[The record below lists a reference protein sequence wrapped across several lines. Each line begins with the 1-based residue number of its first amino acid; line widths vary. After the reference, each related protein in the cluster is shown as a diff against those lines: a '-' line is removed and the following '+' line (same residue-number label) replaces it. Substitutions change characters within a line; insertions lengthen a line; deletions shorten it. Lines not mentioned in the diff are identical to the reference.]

1 MLYNVKMLMPFINS
15 LVFKTHF
22 SILLKPGLSHK
33 LAKYRLNKVLKKSNI
48 KFRPKYKPLILVHR
62 KIKKHTFVI
71 KKTKYRF
78 GDLKKKYK
86 KKLFK
91 KVRVSRAKRR
101 TLLNIFVKRNPYILV
116 RKNYKSLFAEFFNG
130 RLLTPLSLDFLHLA
144 YFKLN
149 KDKLY
154 KPRII
159 NKMDSYAKRMY
170 KFTLKNYKQAKLSPY
185 QYFIALMKKTTHYQ
199 QVFDLYNKKHRYNI
213 QLHQLFFF
221 QKAKKY
227 DFVKFLSCP
236 DYINP
241 EMGYL
246 AFNKYDALKFHEY
259 KYIQK
264 ILNFYYPVTEIHFK
278 ETNIHGKPMK
288 TKLPRRV

>member
-1 MLYNVKMLMPFINS
+1 MLHNVKISSISNS
-15 LVFKTHF
+15 AIVLKKHF
-22 SILLKPGLSHK
+22 SILENTRLSK
-33 LAKYRLNKVLKKSNI
+33 RIAKYRINRVLKHAAI

-149 KDKLY
+149 KNKLY

-246 AFNKYDALKFHEY
+246 EFNKYDALKFHEY